1 MCHFSDIFI
10 FFLLRIL
17 LFLFHFPNV
26 TLFPGSDIHWRD
38 IYVFRLLSWG
48 FPTECAR
55 ALSGIFK
62 LFFQSN
68 FNFCAR
74 KMLHCCFCWYCLLPH
89 MNTHPLTHSQ
99 SNKTNWDSL
108 KRVQAVNCS
117 SLLMPYELTHS
128 NTHIY
133 IHIFE
138 RWAES
143 DVLYINKFSLFFREN
158 LKATNCN
165 VTSKRGSINTKSNHN
180 SYILLTR
187 LYTTSP
193 LVLFATL
200 KDPKKVKSFVSQQK
214 KMLKNK
220 KKPAHTHRIL

>member
-1 MCHFSDIFI
+1 MGNLSSSIHEKHIETALPTFIWVFDVSFFRRFHIF
-10 FFLLRIL
+10 LVTYSSV
-17 LFLFHFPNV
+17 FLFHFPNV
-26 TLFPGSDIHWRD
+26 TLFPGFDIHWRD

-48 FPTECAR
+48 FPTECAQ

-108 KRVQAVNCS
+108 KRAQAVNCS

-143 DVLYINKFSLFFREN
+143 DVLYINIFSLFFREN

-187 LYTTSP
+187 L
-193 LVLFATL
+193 
-200 KDPKKVKSFVSQQK
+200 
-214 KMLKNK
+214 
-220 KKPAHTHRIL
+220 